1 MQNSISKTTI
11 RISGP
16 KFLTDMQYKAL
27 GYRTNGYKSVQE
39 VEWEQDSNSVIGKSP
54 RTKWVRYATYSR
66 HVCYPTNF
74 LLGLTAALMT
84 AVRFVRTIVKYIVP
98 LAILIMFISEEAMDA
113 CGAVIGIYI
122 ITWIAT
128 IALMI
133 IAKVIRAAF
142 RIDERMDEICRDN
155 GWMLW
160 SEYNNY

>member
-1 MQNSISKTTI
+1 
-11 RISGP
+11 
-16 KFLTDMQYKAL
+16 
-27 GYRTNGYKSVQE
+27 
-39 VEWEQDSNSVIGKSP
+39 
-54 RTKWVRYATYSR
+54 
-66 HVCYPTNF
+66 
-74 LLGLTAALMT
+74 MT